1 MWHRM
6 NYKVNEIFRS
16 LQGEGGN
23 VGLDAV
29 FVRLSGCNLSC
40 PFCDTIHN
48 DGIMMESAS
57 IATEAKRLYPEGGGW
72 VILTGGEPTI
82 YDLRPLLTDLRGV
95 GFKVAMET
103 NGTNSIPADVQVL
116 LSYVTVSPKR
126 RDLFGVDHWVHE
138 IRVPVGPETT
148 VEELVHWYNAVPAR
162 LRFLSPI
169 HEADSG
175 FALTK
180 TLNLLAEARKRGME
194 WLLSFQVHKMAGIR

>member
-1 MWHRM
+1 MR
-6 NYKVNEIFRS
+6 YKVNEMFRS

-40 PFCDTIHN
+40 TFCDTSHN
-48 DGIMMESAS
+48 NGIIMDDFEIVS
-57 IATEAKRLYPEGGGW
+57 EAKRLYPEDDGW
-72 VILTGGEPTI
+72 IILTGGEPTI
-82 YDLRPLLTDLRGV
+82 HDLRPLLAEFKAA
-95 GFKVAMET
+95 GFKVALES
-103 NGTNSIPADVQVL
+103 NGTNPIPADVQVL

-126 RDLFGVDHWVHE
+126 LDLFGVDHWVHE
-138 IRVPVGPETT
+138 IRVPVGPATT

-180 TLNLLAEARKRGME
+180 TLNLLAEARKQGME
-194 WLLSFQVHKMAGIR
+194 WLLSFQAHKMAGIR